1 MTTKHFFDE
10 EYDKLRQ
17 HIITMGTE
25 VEQQLY
31 RAIDAHLNYDEQA
44 ADCVISY
51 DQAIDKMEVEID
63 DLCVKLFAKLQPIAY
78 DLRFLTSVI
87 KINNDFERIGDQAV
101 SIARHALYLIPRPRL
116 TVDLSPMAA
125 LAKEMVHRVVDAL
138 VNNNITFAQEVL
150 VLEERMDKFEVD
162 YMGEIISVMKEDP
175 KNIKR
180 GISFMFI
187 TRCLEKAGD
196 LSTNVAEDIVF
207 YMNAKDIR
215 HMKSG
220 EEKPLKDPERL

>member
-1 MTTKHFFDE
+1 MTMKHFFDE

-25 VEQQLY
+25 VEQQLF

-44 ADCVISY
+44 AEYVINY
-51 DQAIDKMEVEID
+51 DHIIDKMEIEID
-63 DLCVKLFAKLQPIAY
+63 DICVKLFAKLQPIAY

-101 SIARHALYLIPRPRL
+101 SIARHSLYLIPRPRL
-116 TVDLSPMAA
+116 AIDLRPMAA
-125 LAKEMVHRVVDAL
+125 LAKEMVNRVVDAL
-138 VNNNITFAQEVL
+138 VNNNIDFAQEVL
-150 VLEERMDKFEVD
+150 VLEERMDKYEVD
-162 YMGEIISVMKEDP
+162 YMGEVISVMKEDS

-207 YMNAKDIR
+207 YMNARDIR
-215 HMKSG
+215 HSKSAD
-220 EEKPLKDPERL
+220 EKVILKPDRP